1 MLKFVE
7 PTQAGSTLK
16 TIGTVSEFAGVGGTF
31 EPSSVNNLKGSLKAN
46 GKLTRVTVR
55 ITNAEGKVAFVNCSD
70 KVSEDIRSKTLNW
83 SDLGSLNILELP
95 QFESDGTPIMQVDPE
110 TGEAVQMILYLI
122 SHNGSANT
130 GDARVTVTETMVNSN
145 PIARSVNWGELIAL

>member
-31 EPSSVNNLKGSLKAN
+31 EPSSVNNLKGSLKAD
-46 GKLTRVTVR
+46 GRLTKVTVR
-55 ITNAEGKVAFVNCSD
+55 ITNAEGKIAFVNCSD

-83 SDLGSLNILELP
+83 SDIGSLNILELP
-95 QFESDGTPIMQVDPE
+95 QFDKEGNPIMQPDPE
-110 TGEAVQMILYLI
+110 TGEIVQMILYLI